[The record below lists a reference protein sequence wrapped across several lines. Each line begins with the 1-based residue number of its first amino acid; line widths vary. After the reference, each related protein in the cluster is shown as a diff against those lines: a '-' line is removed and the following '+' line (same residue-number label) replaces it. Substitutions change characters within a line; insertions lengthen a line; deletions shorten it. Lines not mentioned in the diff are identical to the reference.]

1 MASSAKRSRMSTWPR
16 VAATST
22 RPSTCSRGNPA
33 SPVLRT
39 ETGSVDCG
47 ALNID
52 TIVYSGGMPK
62 TEGWLRAAGNLLVL
76 ARLKAEISQSELA
89 ERAGVAQSAIS
100 AYERGVRQPTLPTL
114 FRLLAAAGFDLRLR
128 LAEPDNQERAAAE
141 WERNQPAAERRR
153 WAAEQRR
160 VAGVPLER

>member
-1 MASSAKRSRMSTWPR
+1 
-16 VAATST
+16 
-22 RPSTCSRGNPA
+22 
-33 SPVLRT
+33 
-39 ETGSVDCG
+39 
-47 ALNID
+47 
-52 TIVYSGGMPK
+52 MPK